1 MKRTLGYLKPYAG
14 RTALA
19 LFLKTAGSV
28 SELVLPYLLSYIIDE
43 LTPLKDETAIWI
55 AGGAMLF
62 FSLLA
67 LFGNIAA
74 NRLSALVAGAMT
86 RALRHDLFRKT
97 SYLKCSQV
105 DELTVPSLI
114 SRLTSD
120 TYYVNQMVARTMRM
134 GVRAPILLA
143 GGLFFCFLLN
153 ARLALVLV
161 AVIPVVAVPLFLI
174 TRKSVPMYLAV
185 QRNGDRMVRTVQ
197 EDITGIRVIKALSK
211 TEHESEKFGG
221 IASDLAS
228 SEFRA
233 QRVMSLTNPLTSLIL
248 NLGLVAVIVAGAFLS
263 AEAGESA
270 ERIEK
275 VLSLDEREKLE
286 EHLAGDPAFAVE
298 FKDVSFSY
306 GGDKEHL
313 TGISF
318 ALKKGA
324 SLGIIGP
331 TGCGKSTV
339 VNLLLRLYDVSA
351 GAVYVDGQDVRSL
364 PSEKL
369 RKKFGVVFQNGYL
382 MAASI
387 RENIDYGR
395 DLPEEAI
402 KRAARCAQAEEF
414 IKELPE
420 GYGHDLAQK
429 AGDLSGG
436 QKQRLLIARA
446 LAASPE
452 IVVLDDSSSALDY
465 ATDAALRRALQRE
478 YAGTTRIVVAQRV
491 SSVKNCDLILVLEN
505 GSVTGAGTHEDL
517 MKSCPEYRA
526 IAETQMGEAV

>member
-1 MKRTLGYLKPYAG
+1 MTPKEL
-14 RTALA
+14 
-19 LFLKTAGSV
+19 LFA
-28 SELVLPYLLSYIIDE
+28 
-43 LTPLKDETAIWI
+43 
-55 AGGAMLF
+55 
-62 FSLLA
+62 
-67 LFGNIAA
+67 
-74 NRLSALVAGAMT
+74 
-86 RALRHDLFRKT
+86 ALRHEKTPRAPWVPFAGVHAGLLIGADATQVLTDEDMLVKSLLEVNRLYRPDGQPVMFDLQ
-97 SYLKCSQV
+97 LEAEILGC
-105 DELTVPSLI
+105 ELTWKEGTLPSVSSHPLADTMTVPCRCKLPRPDQGRLPIVLNAMLGI
-114 SRLTSD
+114 SRIF
-120 TYYVNQMVARTMRM
+120 V
-134 GVRAPILLA
+134 ILS
-143 GGLFFCFLLN
+143 
-153 ARLALVLV
+153 R
-161 AVIPVVAVPLFLI
+161 
-174 TRKSVPMYLAV
+174 
-185 QRNGDRMVRTVQ
+185 
-197 EDITGIRVIKALSK
+197 
-211 TEHESEKFGG
+211 
-221 IASDLAS
+221 
-228 SEFRA
+228 
-233 QRVMSLTNPLTSLIL
+233 
-248 NLGLVAVIVAGAFLS
+248 GA
-263 AEAGESA
+263 ASA

-275 VLSLDEREKLE
+275 VLALDEREKSE
-286 EHLAGDPAFAVE
+286 EHPAGDPAFAVE

-318 ALKKGA
+318 ALNKGA

-395 DLPEEAI
+395 NLPEEAI

-420 GYGHDLAQK
+420 GYEHDLAQK

-465 ATDAALRRALQRE
+465 ATDAALRKALQRE

-505 GSVTGAGTHEDL
+505 GSVTGAGTHEEL
-517 MKSCPEYRA
+517 MRTCSEYRA